1 MVEDRGS
8 AIEFEGEQATAPCS
22 HTSTPNY
29 WFRSTLG
36 FCINQ
41 KRKKRLQVLEGVI
54 KLESEK
60 AKWSNGSKFGSPF
73 ITADDKD
80 GAINDGK
87 DKERFVLPL
96 STEVCLCLLHLEK
109 LCTRKS
115 DGSLSKC
122 SQR

>member
-1 MVEDRGS
+1 
-8 AIEFEGEQATAPCS
+8 
-22 HTSTPNY
+22 
-29 WFRSTLG
+29 
-36 FCINQ
+36 
-41 KRKKRLQVLEGVI
+41 VLEGVI

-96 STEVCLCLLHLEK
+96 STKFCLVSSTWRSSAHERAADPSPNAPNVEHRFQGSMHATTCRTPTK
-109 LCTRKS
+109 VQTRTWR
-115 DGSLSKC
+115 SLVPESSHPKPLDTWTLDT
-122 SQR
+122 